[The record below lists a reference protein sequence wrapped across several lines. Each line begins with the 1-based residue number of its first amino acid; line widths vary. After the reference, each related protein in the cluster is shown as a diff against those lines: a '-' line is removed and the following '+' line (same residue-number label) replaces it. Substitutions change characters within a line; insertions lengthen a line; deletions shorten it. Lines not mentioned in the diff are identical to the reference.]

1 MHAYWLNLVSFS
13 LPLQGDDVLRV
24 TRKQLHEYKGY
35 LVISNRLLNAHVGPE
50 KSAAFQGN
58 PKAHGLAKQTAAQK
72 LRDDKVLYTAGKSTT
87 TFGYYS
93 FARQAGR

>member
-1 MHAYWLNLVSFS
+1 MNLFSFS
-13 LPLQGDDVLRV
+13 LPLQDDDIIRVKLSELNKFRGYMEITNRVL
-24 TRKQLHEYKGY
+24 K
-35 LVISNRLLNAHVGPE
+35 AHVGRA
-50 KSAAFQGN
+50 KSEEFQDN